1 MTRPWIASRVMRRGR
16 RRCYKLKNKKPL
28 SASFSKSTRI
38 LSPFD
43 DISIPQLMLI
53 AAAAVFTSLVGGITG
68 YGTGAL
74 MPLVLVPIVGPEPVV
89 PIIAISATLTNL
101 SRSMAFRSSI
111 DWRRAKLVVLAAV
124 PTCILGAW
132 GYTLLSGP
140 GAMLL
145 IGAMLVAVVVL
156 RRLVGGYNFR
166 VRDRGLAVGACG
178 WGFVV
183 GGSNGAGVIIIS
195 LLMAAGL
202 TGAAVIA
209 TDAALSVAIGLVRLA
224 VFGVA
229 GVATAKVMAVAVLIG
244 AVTLPGAF
252 LARLI
257 VERLPV
263 RVHIA
268 MLDAVVVVGG
278 VAMIVGAV
286 ERLG

>member
-1 MTRPWIASRVMRRGR
+1 
-16 RRCYKLKNKKPL
+16 
-28 SASFSKSTRI
+28 
-38 LSPFD
+38 
-43 DISIPQLMLI
+43 
-53 AAAAVFTSLVGGITG
+53 AVFTSLVGGVTG

-89 PIIAISATLTNL
+89 PIIAISATFTNL
-101 SRSMAFRSSI
+101 SRSLAFRSSI
-111 DWRRAKLVVLAAV
+111 DWQRAKLVVLAAI

-145 IGAMLVAVVVL
+145 IGAMLVVVVIL
-156 RRLVGGYNFR
+156 RRLVSRYDFK

-229 GVATAKVMAVAVLIG
+229 GVATAKVMACRQVISPAALS
-244 AVTLPGAF
+244 GAF
-252 LARLI
+252 FGRLI
-257 VERLPV
+257 IDRLTLHRPA
-263 RVHIA
+263 RA
-268 MLDAVVVVGG
+268 PDPARGD
-278 VAMIVGAV
+278 
-286 ERLG
+286 

>member
-1 MTRPWIASRVMRRGR
+1 
-16 RRCYKLKNKKPL
+16 
-28 SASFSKSTRI
+28 
-38 LSPFD
+38 
-43 DISIPQLMLI
+43 MLI
-53 AAAAVFTSLVGGITG
+53 GAAAIFTSLLGGVTG

-89 PIIAISATLTNL
+89 PIIAISATLTNF
-101 SRSMAFRSSI
+101 SRSLAFRSSI
-111 DWRRAKLVVLAAV
+111 DWQRAKIVVLAAA
-124 PTCILGAW
+124 PTSIVGAW

-145 IGAMLVAVVVL
+145 IGSMLVVVVGL
-156 RRLVGGYNFR
+156 RRVAKRYDFR
-166 VRDRGLAVGACG
+166 VRERGLAVGACG

-209 TDAALSVAIGLVRLA
+209 TDSALSVAIGLVRLA

-229 GVATAKVMAVAVLIG
+229 GVATAKVLAVAILIG

-257 VERLPV
+257 VERLPI
-263 RVHIA
+263 RVHTA

-278 VAMIVGAV
+278 VVMVAGAV
-286 ERLG
+286 GRMGLK

>member
-1 MTRPWIASRVMRRGR
+1 VAVLT
-16 RRCYKLKNKKPL
+16 
-28 SASFSKSTRI
+28 SF
-38 LSPFD
+38 L
-43 DISIPQLMLI
+43 
-53 AAAAVFTSLVGGITG
+53 GGVTG

-74 MPLVLVPIVGPEPVV
+74 IPLVLVPIVGPEPVV
-89 PIIAISATLTNL
+89 PIIAISGTLTNL
-101 SRSMAFRSSI
+101 SRSLAFRRSI
-111 DWRRAKLVVLAAV
+111 DWQRAKIVVLAAI

-145 IGAMLVAVVVL
+145 IGAMLVAVVIL
-156 RRLVGGYNFR
+156 RRLVKRYDFR
-166 VRDRGLAVGACG
+166 VRDRGLAAGACG

-195 LLMAAGL
+195 LLMAAGV

-209 TDAALSVAIGLVRLA
+209 TDAALSVALGLVRLT

-229 GVATAKVMAVAVLIG
+229 GVATAKVLAVAILIG
-244 AVTLPGAF
+244 TVTLPGAF

-257 VERLPV
+257 VERLPI
-263 RVHIA
+263 RVHTA

-278 VAMIVGAV
+278 VVMVAGAV
-286 ERLG
+286 GRMGLA

>member
-1 MTRPWIASRVMRRGR
+1 
-16 RRCYKLKNKKPL
+16 
-28 SASFSKSTRI
+28 
-38 LSPFD
+38 
-43 DISIPQLMLI
+43 MLI

-156 RRLVGGYNFR
+156 RRLVGRYDFR

-183 GGSNGAGVIIIS
+183 GGSDGAGVIIIS

-263 RVHIA
+263 RVHIV

>member
-1 MTRPWIASRVMRRGR
+1 
-16 RRCYKLKNKKPL
+16 L
-28 SASFSKSTRI
+28 
-38 LSPFD
+38 
-43 DISIPQLMLI
+43 LI
-53 AAAAVFTSLVGGITG
+53 AAAAVFTSLVGGVAG

-89 PIIAISATLTNL
+89 PIIAISGTLTNL
-101 SRSMAFRSSI
+101 SRSLAFRGSI
-111 DWRRAKLVVLAAV
+111 DWRRARIVVLAAV
-124 PTCILGAW
+124 PTSILGAW

-145 IGAMLVAVVVL
+145 IGAMLVVVVVL
-156 RRLVGGYNFR
+156 RRLVKRYDFR

-209 TDAALSVAIGLVRLA
+209 TDAALSVAIGLARLA

-229 GVATAKVMAVAVLIG
+229 GVATAKVLSVAILIG
-244 AVTLPGAF
+244 VVTLPGAF

-257 VERLPV
+257 VKRLSI
-263 RVHIA
+263 RVHTA
-268 MLDAVVVVGG
+268 MLDAVVVIG
-278 VAMIVGAV
+278 GAV
-286 ERLG
+286 MIAGAVGRMR

>member
-1 MTRPWIASRVMRRGR
+1 MR
-16 RRCYKLKNKKPL
+16 
-28 SASFSKSTRI
+28 AA

-43 DISIPQLMLI
+43 DISIPQLLLI
-53 AAAAVFTSLVGGITG
+53 AATAVFTSLVGGITG

-101 SRSMAFRSSI
+101 SRSLAFRGSI
-111 DWRRAKLVVLAAV
+111 DWRRAKLVALAAI

-145 IGAMLVAVVVL
+145 IGTMLVVVVVL
-156 RRLVGGYNFR
+156 RRFVGRYDFQ
-166 VRDRGLAVGACG
+166 VHDRGLALGACG

-183 GGSNGAGVIIIS
+183 GGANGAGVIIIS

-224 VFGVA
+224 VFGAA
-229 GVATAKVMAVAVLIG
+229 GVATAKVLAVAVLIG

-257 VERLPV
+257 VKRLPI
-263 RVHIA
+263 HIHTA
-268 MLDAVVVVGG
+268 MLDVVVVVGG
-278 VAMIVGAV
+278 VVMIAGAA
-286 ERLG
+286 ERMG

>member
-1 MTRPWIASRVMRRGR
+1 
-16 RRCYKLKNKKPL
+16 
-28 SASFSKSTRI
+28 
-38 LSPFD
+38 
-43 DISIPQLMLI
+43 
-53 AAAAVFTSLVGGITG
+53 
-68 YGTGAL
+68 
-74 MPLVLVPIVGPEPVV
+74 
-89 PIIAISATLTNL
+89 L
-101 SRSMAFRSSI
+101 SRSLAFRSSI
-111 DWRRAKLVVLAAV
+111 DWQRTKIVVLAAI

-140 GAMLL
+140 GVMLL
-145 IGAMLVAVVVL
+145 IGGMLVVVVIL
-156 RRLVGGYNFR
+156 RRLVKRYDFR

-209 TDAALSVAIGLVRLA
+209 TDAALSVAIGLVRLT

-229 GVATAKVMAVAVLIG
+229 GVATAKVLAVAILIG
-244 AVTLPGAF
+244 AVTLPSAF

-257 VERLPV
+257 VERLPI
-263 RVHIA
+263 RVHTA

-278 VAMIVGAV
+278 VAMVAGAV
-286 ERLG
+286 GRMAG

>member
-1 MTRPWIASRVMRRGR
+1 
-16 RRCYKLKNKKPL
+16 L
-28 SASFSKSTRI
+28 
-38 LSPFD
+38 
-43 DISIPQLMLI
+43 LI
-53 AAAAVFTSLVGGITG
+53 GAAAIFTSLLGGVTG

-89 PIIAISATLTNL
+89 PIIAISATLTNF
-101 SRSMAFRSSI
+101 SRSLAFRSSI
-111 DWRRAKLVVLAAV
+111 DWQRAKIVVLAAA
-124 PTCILGAW
+124 PTSIVGAW

-145 IGAMLVAVVVL
+145 IGSMLVVVVGL
-156 RRLVGGYNFR
+156 RRVAKRYDFR
-166 VRDRGLAVGACG
+166 VRERGLAVGACG

-209 TDAALSVAIGLVRLA
+209 TDSALSVAIGLVRLA

-229 GVATAKVMAVAVLIG
+229 GVATAKVLAVAILIG

-257 VERLPV
+257 VERLPI
-263 RVHIA
+263 RVHTA

-278 VAMIVGAV
+278 VVMVAGAV
-286 ERLG
+286 GRMGLK